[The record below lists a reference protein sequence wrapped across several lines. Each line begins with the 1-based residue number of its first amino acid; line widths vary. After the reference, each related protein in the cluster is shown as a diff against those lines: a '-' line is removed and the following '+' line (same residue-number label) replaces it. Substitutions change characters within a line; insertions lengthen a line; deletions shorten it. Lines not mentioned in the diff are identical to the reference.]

1 MVRGRNAA
9 RLRAVVDRLES
20 GAGTRKLPASIAAL
34 EFRVPTKFAERRT
47 WELMRSELPRIVYAN
62 PALKVDVVPLGGAEK
77 MSESADAN
85 SAAGASVSVVYH
97 NMPRRTI
104 VLGEK
109 SAGDIAKELM
119 TVAQFHS

>member
-47 WELMRSELPRIVYAN
+47 CELPRIVYAN

-85 SAAGASVSVVYH
+85 SAAGASV
-97 NMPRRTI
+97 T
-104 VLGEK
+104 
-109 SAGDIAKELM
+109 GDIAKELM